1 MPEIKNK
8 VYLGQIRFQYSSH
21 NTPLPRDKF
30 LQTNAEGSRRK
41 RVLTGSGGGRYR
53 NTYTEHFS
61 GKSGLLQQNKVM
73 SSMYTIASIVH
84 SSFSST

>member
-1 MPEIKNK
+1 M
-8 VYLGQIRFQYSSH
+8 G
-21 NTPLPRDKF
+21 LPRWLSLGARLF
-30 LQTNAEGSRRK
+30 
-41 RVLTGSGGGRYR
+41 GGRGRLKTPYKTGRYR